1 MVNNSTNINKT
12 NNHISSKETL
22 KSDGQQFHQYQQN
35 EQWPLNTKNTMTYCF
50 GNLDPGLYS
59 KTCHTNIN
67 KTNNHFSSKESLN
80 SDGQQFHQYQQN
92 KQSPLT

>member
-12 NNHISSKETL
+12 NNHLSL
-22 KSDGQQFHQYQQN
+22 
-35 EQWPLNTKNTMTYCF
+35 
-50 GNLDPGLYS
+50 
-59 KTCHTNIN
+59 
-67 KTNNHFSSKESLN
+67 KESLN